1 MSRLKESQ
9 NKLTIGL
16 LVIYL
21 IVMTWIIVFK
31 MAFSFQELPN
41 LRGINLIPFGQSA
54 ITNGQVDTSEIVMNI
69 LIFVPFG
76 IYLSMLKPD
85 WKFIK
90 KVILIA
96 AVSLL
101 FEITQ
106 YIFAI
111 GGTDITDLI
120 GNTLGGII
128 GIGVYYV
135 LSRFIKKRYTN
146 KLLNILASIGTIGFI
161 VLFGLIF
168 LANS

>member
-1 MSRLKESQ
+1 MNRLKEIQ

-21 IVMTWIIVFK
+21 IVMTWIILFK
-31 MAFSFQELPN
+31 MSFSFQELPDFRN
-41 LRGINLIPFGQSA
+41 INLIPFSQSV
-54 ITNGQVDTSEIVMNI
+54 ITNGQVYTSEIIMNV

-90 KVILIA
+90 KVTIIA
-96 AVSLL
+96 AVSLSY
-101 FEITQ
+101 EIAQ

-111 GGTDITDLI
+111 GGTDITDFI
-120 GNTLGGII
+120 GNTLGGVI
-128 GIGVYYV
+128 GIGIYYV
-135 LSRFIKKRYTN
+135 LSRFVTKGYTN

-168 LANS
+168 IANK